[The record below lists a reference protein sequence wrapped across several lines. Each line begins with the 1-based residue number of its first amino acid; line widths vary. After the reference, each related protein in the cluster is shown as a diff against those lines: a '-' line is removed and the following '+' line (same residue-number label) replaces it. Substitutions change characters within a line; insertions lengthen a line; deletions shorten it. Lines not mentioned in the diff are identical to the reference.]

1 MSTSLRLKQGV
12 VDLKK
17 ANLKASNLEKDLKQ
31 AKSELADARSAAE
44 IATLQRNHAQQ
55 EASDLK
61 AFACAEVYKK
71 LFDRAFER
79 AGDAYEK
86 QLAELRPG
94 VFQEG
99 WLACL
104 KELKVPLDHPAW
116 SSPAPPVQLPPSPE
130 RYSPIVLPDFNEEE
144 YATLPADEEHIDA
157 TAVEAHTRAE
167 GTVGE
172 DRDDEAAGVRADE
185 AEGENHI

>member
-1 MSTSLRLKQGV
+1 MSTSARLKQNAL
-12 VDLKK
+12 DLKK
-17 ANLKASNLEKDLKQ
+17 ANQKASNLEKELKQ
-31 AKSELADARSAAE
+31 TKSELTDARAAAE
-44 IATLQRNHAQQ
+44 IAMLQRNHAQQ

-61 AFACAEVYKK
+61 AFACADVYKK

-104 KELKVPLDHPAW
+104 KELQIPLDHPAW
-116 SSPAPPVQLPPSPE
+116 SSPAPPVQLPSSPE
-130 RYSPIVLPDFNEEE
+130 QYSPIVLPDFNEEE
-144 YATLPADEEHIDA
+144 YATLPADEGH
-157 TAVEAHTRAE
+157 TNTVAVGVRRGAE
-167 GTVGE
+167 ETV
-172 DRDDEAAGVRADE
+172 DRGVDGVADGVRAEE
-185 AEGENHI
+185 AEGENLV